1 MASGEDSTGES
12 FTFFYGNAS
21 PFSQWH
27 PARFTVEGVEYNCA
41 EQYMMHQKAVLFGD
55 MDTAALILHSDS
67 PREQKA
73 LGRKVRN
80 FVEKTWKEECRKIV
94 MAGNRAK
101 VKLGCSQC

>member
-41 EQYMMHQKAVLFGD
+41 EQYMMHQKAGKRVNPVTTSF
-55 MDTAALILHSDS
+55 AL
-67 PREQKA
+67 
-73 LGRKVRN
+73 
-80 FVEKTWKEECRKIV
+80 
-94 MAGNRAK
+94 
-101 VKLGCSQC
+101 

>member
-1 MASGEDSTGES
+1 MPLPT
-12 FTFFYGNAS
+12 
-21 PFSQWH
+21 
-27 PARFTVEGVEYNCA
+27 
-41 EQYMMHQKAVLFGD
+41 VLFGD